1 MMMFIS
7 VFEMADYDHNVCN
20 GSSYYFTNKKPLTL
34 TINLSKLSLNLILWI
49 RSAPIGMLCIRAVK
63 ASISL

>member
-1 MMMFIS
+1 MITML
-7 VFEMADYDHNVCN
+7 CN